1 MIGQQTTRPAGADVA
16 EPMRVTLCSCRRPRS
31 HPDPPPLLR
40 IKTLGALTV
49 TREGRSV
56 TGAASQPRRLAML
69 ALLARAGE
77 QSVARDRLI
86 AVLWPDIE
94 EERARRNLTHALY
107 ALRRDLGDEDAIQGA
122 KDLRLDAE
130 RIGVDVREFTDALAQ
145 GRLAHAVSLYGGPFL
160 DGFHLAGVPEFERW
174 AEDERQALQHQFS
187 ETLETLARRAGDAAE
202 ATGWWRRLA
211 GVDPLNARYA
221 LGLMEALAASGDV
234 AGALRH
240 ARVHETLLAEQL
252 ELPPDRDVVALAE
265 RLREQRDAPAPG
277 AGAALVAP
285 HVEAAIA
292 QPIAEP
298 PTEPSALPAPGVASP
313 VTVAGA
319 PAPPSPNAA
328 AVDTPAGKI
337 SRSWSRSRMALLA
350 GLVLVMAAATIA
362 RLASSP
368 SAAERGGTQHLVLA
382 VGRIADRRA
391 SAAEDLAGSLA
402 DMLAT
407 NLARAPGTR
416 VVSTARMYELA
427 RQNGGSDTSAVVLL
441 DAARRAGAT
450 ELVDGALFALA
461 DGTLRLDVRRV
472 EIHGGELRAAFSV
485 HGGDPFALADSGT
498 ARLLASLGASGQPGS
513 IAAVTTPSLAAYRLY
528 EQGLRAWSRNNRPEA
543 AELFAAALAED
554 STFALAA
561 YYYALSADASW
572 SDGARALDRAVRLS
586 ARASERERLTI
597 RAGWARSMTDPSL
610 AAIADTLV
618 RLYPDEVDGYLW
630 TGQSLLMAGRAADAV
645 APLERVVSMDSLQ
658 PSSGTGPRCA
668 ACDALSSLMGAHMAA
683 GSLGEAERTAQRWI
697 RLQPGAAHPWYLLGE
712 VAALDGRSDEALDA
726 HSKGARLERAPG
738 VAAIHR
744 ARLLIYTGQYASAA
758 QLAREQLPSASG
770 SPRRDLLWLLAIA
783 ERESGRLDSALVVA
797 RAHRRET
804 VERAAPGTAGRGGVT
819 PSALL
824 EGAILLD
831 RGEARAAAALFDSI
845 SRWVPEASSPS
856 ANARAKAWAL
866 THAAA
871 ALAQAGDTVR
881 LTGLIDTVRVYGAQ
895 SGFGRDRVLH
905 HYVRGLLLGA
915 RGEWR
920 AAEAEH
926 RQALVPPIG
935 GYARVNLE
943 LARALDGQDRH
954 DEAREVLRAALR
966 GPFDGSGL
974 YVSRTELR
982 RRLAELETR

>member
-1 MIGQQTTRPAGADVA
+1 M
-16 EPMRVTLCSCRRPRS
+16 
-31 HPDPPPLLR
+31 LR

-77 QSVARDRLI
+77 QSVGRDRLI

-107 ALRRDLGDEDAIQGA
+107 ALRRDLGDEDTIQGA
-122 KDLRLDAE
+122 KDLRLDPE
-130 RIGVDVREFTDALAQ
+130 RIGVDVREFTEALAQ

-174 AEDERQALQHQFS
+174 AEDERQALQQRFS

-221 LGLMEALAASGDV
+221 LGLMEALAATGDV

-265 RLREQRDAPAPG
+265 RLRDQRAAPAAS
-277 AGAALVAP
+277 AGAAQVLSHMETAM
-285 HVEAAIA
+285 A
-292 QPIAEP
+292 QRIAEP
-298 PTEPSALPAPGVASP
+298 PTEPPAVPAPATTTP
-313 VTVAGA
+313 ITIAAA
-319 PAPPSPNAA
+319 PAPPSPRAP
-328 AVDTPAGKI
+328 VDTPAGEI
-337 SRSWSRSRMALLA
+337 SRSWPRSRPAVLA
-350 GLVLVMAAATIA
+350 GAVLILAAAAIV
-362 RLASSP
+362 RFASSP
-368 SAAERGGTQHLVLA
+368 SAAERGATQHPVLA
-382 VGRIADRRA
+382 VGRIADRRG
-391 SAAEDLAGSLA
+391 SPAEDLAGSLA

-441 DAARRAGAT
+441 EAARRAGAT

-472 EIHGGELRAAFSV
+472 DIHGGELRAVFSV

-498 ARLLASLGASGQPGS
+498 ARLLASLGASAQPGS

-630 TGQSLLMAGRAADAV
+630 TGQSLLVAGRAADAV

-658 PSSGTGPRCA
+658 PSSGAGPRCA
-668 ACDALSSLMGAHMAA
+668 ACDALFNLIGAHLAND
-683 GSLGEAERTAQRWI
+683 SLEDAERTARRWT
-697 RLQPGAAHPWYLLGE
+697 RLQPQASQPWYLLAE
-712 VAALDGRSDEALDA
+712 MLAIAGRTDEALDA
-726 HSKGARLERAPG
+726 NSRGARLERAPG
-738 VAAIHR
+738 IAAMHR
-744 ARLLIYTGQYASAA
+744 ARVLIYASQYASAA

-783 ERESGRLDSALVVA
+783 ERENGRLDTALAAA

-804 VERAAPGTAGRGGVT
+804 VERPAPGSAGRGAVT

-824 EGAILLD
+824 EGAILMD

-856 ANARAKAWAL
+856 ANARAKSWAL

-881 LTGLIDTVRVYGAQ
+881 LTRLIDTVRVYGAQ

-943 LARALDGQDRH
+943 LARALERQGRR
-954 DEAREVLRAALR
+954 DEAREVLRDALR